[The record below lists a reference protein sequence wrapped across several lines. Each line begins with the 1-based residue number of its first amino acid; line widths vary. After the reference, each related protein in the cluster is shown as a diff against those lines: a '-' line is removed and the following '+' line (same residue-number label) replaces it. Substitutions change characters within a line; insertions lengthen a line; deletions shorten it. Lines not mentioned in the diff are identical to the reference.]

1 MSARRHGRRVA
12 LAAAGFGTLMGLNG
26 CTTFGGN
33 VKGSF
38 TCQAPDGICAPS
50 STIDD
55 RALAMISGDA
65 GDVMIPAGPYPSPA
79 PQPRMFRTVAAS
91 TASEATG
98 QVAPRTREK
107 VLRIV
112 FQPYVDDRGRLHESS
127 AVHAVVQS
135 EWQAQA
141 LANATPI
148 PDSKAADAPAQLSL
162 ADAVER
168 EVPGVV
174 DVAAFDP
181 AMPDPEVV
189 AAARARKPDP
199 VAAIK
204 ADVANR
210 LAAKGERAPGSPTT
224 AVPGRAQKAAAT
236 SSTLVPA
243 KPVDAAKL
251 EAGAGQTAVAA
262 APAGGRSETTRQS
275 SDHFGGASATS
286 AGPGQEAAARV
297 KSSQEYQAARER
309 VEDSARTA
317 AASAPAAGL
326 KTLTSPTVRAASFPA
341 AVPEDN

>member
-1 MSARRHGRRVA
+1 MSAPRLGRRAAVA
-12 LAAAGFGTLMGLNG
+12 ALGFGTLMSLSG

-65 GDVMIPAGPYPSPA
+65 GDVMIPAGPYPTPA
-79 PQPRMFRTVAAS
+79 QQPRALRTAVAAPLS
-91 TASEATG
+91 DAHG

-141 LANATPI
+141 LADATPI
-148 PDSKAADAPAQLSL
+148 PDSRSADAPVQLSL
-162 ADAVER
+162 VDAVER

-181 AMPDPEVV
+181 NMPDPDVV
-189 AAARARKPDP
+189 AAARSRKPDP

-204 ADVANR
+204 ADVASR
-210 LAAKGERAPGSPTT
+210 LAIKVKPARGAPPQVKQRSEGAP
-224 AVPGRAQKAAAT
+224 AT
-236 SSTLVPA
+236 S
-243 KPVDAAKL
+243 
-251 EAGAGQTAVAA
+251 TA
-262 APAGGRSETTRQS
+262 S
-275 SDHFGGASATS
+275 
-286 AGPGQEAAARV
+286 GQEAAARV
-297 KSSQEYQAARER
+297 KASQEYQEARER
-309 VEDSARTA
+309 IEDSARG
-317 AASAPAAGL
+317 SAGATPGAGL
-326 KTLTSPTVRAASFPA
+326 TTLTSPTVRAASFPA

>member
-1 MSARRHGRRVA
+1 MNARRHGRRVA

-65 GDVMIPAGPYPSPA
+65 GDVMIPAGPYSSPA
-79 PQPRMFRTVAAS
+79 PQPRTLRTAAAS
-91 TASEATG
+91 AASDATG
-98 QVAPRTREK
+98 QAAPRTREK

-148 PDSKAADAPAQLSL
+148 PDSKATDGPAQLSL

-168 EVPGVV
+168 DAPGVV

-181 AMPDPEVV
+181 TMPDPEVV

-210 LAAKGERAPGSPTT
+210 LAAKGKRAPGSPTT
-224 AVPGRAQKAAAT
+224 AVPERAQKPAAT
-236 SSTLVPA
+236 SPQVPA
-243 KPVDAAKL
+243 APVDTAKL
-251 EAGAGQTAVAA
+251 EAFAGQTAAA
-262 APAGGRSETTRQS
+262 APTGGRNETTRLS
-275 SDHFGGASATS
+275 SDQPGGAIATS
-286 AGPGQEAAARV
+286 AGPGQEATARL
-297 KSSQEYQAARER
+297 KASQEYQAARER

-317 AASAPAAGL
+317 AGSAPAAGL
-326 KTLTSPTVRAASFPA
+326 TTPTSPTVRAASFPA

>member
-1 MSARRHGRRVA
+1 MSAPRLSRRAAVA
-12 LAAAGFGTLMGLNG
+12 ALGFGTLMSLNG

-65 GDVMIPAGPYPSPA
+65 GDVMIPAGPYPTTA
-79 PQPRMFRTVAAS
+79 QQPRALRTAVAAPPS
-91 TASEATG
+91 DAHG

-141 LANATPI
+141 LAGATPI
-148 PDSKAADAPAQLSL
+148 PDSRSADAPVQPSL
-162 ADAVER
+162 VDAVER
-168 EVPGVV
+168 EAPGVV

-181 AMPDPEVV
+181 NMPDPNVV

-199 VAAIK
+199 VEAIK
-204 ADVANR
+204 ADVASR
-210 LAAKGERAPGSPTT
+210 LATK
-224 AVPGRAQKAAAT
+224 VKAAGGAPTVGAPAPASSASGSQRPTASVMATKRATGGGETAAAGVPASRRSEAPAQAKQRSEGAPAT
-236 SSTLVPA
+236 S
-243 KPVDAAKL
+243 
-251 EAGAGQTAVAA
+251 TA
-262 APAGGRSETTRQS
+262 S
-275 SDHFGGASATS
+275 
-286 AGPGQEAAARV
+286 GQEAAARV
-297 KSSQEYQAARER
+297 KASQEYQEARER
-309 VEDSARTA
+309 VEDSARGGAGAT
-317 AASAPAAGL
+317 PGAGL
-326 KTLTSPTVRAASFPA
+326 TTLTSPTVRAASFPA

>member
-1 MSARRHGRRVA
+1 
-12 LAAAGFGTLMGLNG
+12 MGLNG

-79 PQPRMFRTVAAS
+79 PQPRTLRTAAAS
-91 TASEATG
+91 AASDATG

-148 PDSKAADAPAQLSL
+148 PDSRTADGPAQLSL

-168 EVPGVV
+168 DAPGVV

-181 AMPDPEVV
+181 TMPDPEVV

-210 LAAKGERAPGSPTT
+210 LAGKGKRASGSPTT
-224 AVPGRAQKAAAT
+224 AVPERTQKPAAA
-236 SSTLVPA
+236 SAQVPA
-243 KPVDAAKL
+243 APVDTAKL
-251 EAGAGQTAVAA
+251 DAGAGQAAAAA
-262 APAGGRSETTRQS
+262 APAGGRNETTRQS
-275 SDHFGGASATS
+275 SDQPGGAIATS
-286 AGPGQEAAARV
+286 AGPGQEAAARL
-297 KSSQEYQAARER
+297 KASQEYQAARER
-309 VEDSARTA
+309 VENSARTA
-317 AASAPAAGL
+317 AGSAPAASL